1 MKAIGGYFELEC
13 CNNKQYHK
21 NGILLNSARNAL
33 RYIIRIHNIK
43 HLYVP
48 EYTCPVVWDSVSEEK
63 CKYSFYKVDNNFLP
77 TVKFDKEAYILY
89 NNYFGVC
96 AKQVMYMLANYPNTI
111 LDNAQ
116 AFFSKIYANI
126 GNIYSPRKFFGLPD
140 GGIAV
145 TSLHKTL
152 DLQIDDNS
160 INLMSHLLKRIEY
173 GAEIAYNYFQRN
185 DKALEH
191 NEVKYMSKLTQK
203 LMGNIDYENAKKK
216 RLDNYY
222 FLYNNLGNTIN
233 NSLLDDDIPMVYPY
247 ITNDIHLRDKLIKN
261 KVFVATYW
269 PNINE
274 QIEFKTTIIPLPIDQ
289 RYDIHDMEYIIS
301 IIKD

>member
-1 MKAIGGYFELEC
+1 MREIGGYFELEC
-13 CNNKQYHK
+13 GNNIQYHK
-21 NGILLNSARNAL
+21 NSVLLNSARNAL

-48 EYTCPVVWDSVSEEK
+48 EYTCPVVWDSISEEN
-63 CKYSFYKVDNNFLP
+63 CKYSLYKIDSNFLP
-77 TVKFDKEAYILY
+77 TMQFDKEAYILY

-96 AKQVMYMLANYPNTI
+96 AKQVMYMLENYPNTI

-140 GGIAV
+140 GGIVV
-145 TSLHKTL
+145 TSLQKTL
-152 DLQIDDNS
+152 DLETDDSS

-173 GAEIAYNYFQRN
+173 GAEVAYNDFQRN
-185 DKALEH
+185 DKALEY

-203 LMGNIDYENAKKK
+203 LMGNIDYESIKKK
-216 RLDNYY
+216 RLNNYY

-233 NSLLDDDIPMVYPY
+233 NTLLDDDIPMVYPY
-247 ITNDIHLRDKLIKN
+247 ITNDMNLRDKLIKN
-261 KVFVATYW
+261 KIFVATYW

-274 QIEFKTTIIPLPIDQ
+274 QINFKTAIIPLPIDQ
-289 RYDIHDMEYIIS
+289 RYDIDDMKHIVS